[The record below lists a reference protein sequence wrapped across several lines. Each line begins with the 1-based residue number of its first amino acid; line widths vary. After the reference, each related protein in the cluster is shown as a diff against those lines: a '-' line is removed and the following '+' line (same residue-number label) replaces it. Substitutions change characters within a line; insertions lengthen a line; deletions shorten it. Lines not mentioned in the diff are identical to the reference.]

1 VTAWNSLRHWI
12 STKRAALRLCVRM
25 TVAGLLA
32 YVLAVLSA
40 LPQG

>member
-1 VTAWNSLRHWI
+1 VTAWSSLRHWI
-12 STKRAALRLCVRM
+12 STKHAALRLCVRM